1 MGYIPSKTQF
11 KKAENLAINA
21 KNKSMVVHIH
31 KDFAAK
37 GSLERKK
44 TPPPL
49 PIPGCSV
56 PVVCGTHGEVTAVWE

>member
-1 MGYIPSKTQF
+1 MF
-11 KKAENLAINA
+11 
-21 KNKSMVVHIH
+21 MVVHIH

-44 TPPPL
+44 PPL